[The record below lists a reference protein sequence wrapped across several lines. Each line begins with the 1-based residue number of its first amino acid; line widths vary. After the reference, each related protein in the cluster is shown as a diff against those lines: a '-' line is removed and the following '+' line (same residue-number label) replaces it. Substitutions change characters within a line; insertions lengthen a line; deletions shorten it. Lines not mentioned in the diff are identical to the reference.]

1 VARLLGQHGENDE
14 PKVAGIERAAVARFV
29 AAAPM
34 AAKAPV
40 AAEAVMDTASALLA
54 AAIPSMFILVEVS
67 EMHCFSF

>member
-1 VARLLGQHGENDE
+1 
-14 PKVAGIERAAVARFV
+14 
-29 AAAPM
+29 M